1 MAFCCVRAIAAVC
14 PSAEQ
19 VRGGPSAHGSG
30 GLCHCAQLATARAAL
45 ALWCWRLIT
54 DALIDRHHLAADCA
68 CLAQSTSHLG
78 LKAVAPRHALYKC
91 SLARL
96 RCTLPEDSCAVG
108 SAARPSLAG
117 WTPEAMAAVGQWF
130 CAPYFPR
137 AEPRAEP
144 CTASGDQ
151 PSFVAFGFLLR
162 LEKLSERTI
171 LPTIPPLEDRSPGST
186 AIALGGVTAP
196 PLPIERTCAC
206 VWLFVPCRVACVRG
220 VAVPRSFSPAVPV
233 PVPPAPARIPVPG
246 PTPKPVCPWPCARVH
261 VCPCARAWACDDG
274 FQC

>member
-196 PLPIERTCAC
+196 PLPIERTCALC
-206 VWLFVPCRVACVRG
+206 LVVCALSGGVRAGRRRPTELLTSRACACATCTCAYTCAWTDPQTRVPVAVCTCACV
-220 VAVPRSFSPAVPV
+220 PM
-233 PVPPAPARIPVPG
+233 
-246 PTPKPVCPWPCARVH
+246 
-261 VCPCARAWACDDG
+261 CPCVG
-274 FQC
+274 L